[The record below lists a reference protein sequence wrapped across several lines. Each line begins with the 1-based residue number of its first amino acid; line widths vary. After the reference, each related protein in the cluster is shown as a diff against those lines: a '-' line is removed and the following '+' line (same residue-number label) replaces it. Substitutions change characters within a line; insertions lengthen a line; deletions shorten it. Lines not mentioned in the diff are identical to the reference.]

1 MNESCRQL
9 EEVKARLI
17 RLEHGLQGAQTRMSA
32 AHQHRSH
39 QSRQDF
45 ADASA
50 AVRKYRSQLSE
61 AVAQIAKLTLEA
73 ESFGADPELLEE
85 DLELA
90 QISALLASGNEVVP
104 FSEEQDYLV
113 AESAA
118 AGFGSDIV
126 YRAHLDPLTI
136 MLQEAGYDIMDV
148 SPEARM
154 EAQLKELEDAG
165 FLGDFGADTPLPKG
179 RRRLR
184 RLVRRLRR
192 QESRLARRIRR
203 LPKDRRGNL
212 RRDPITQDLNR
223 RMRRRLT
230 RVRARLADARAALR
244 EAKPTQGGR
253 PPRTVGRIIRP
264 PTAGRLIRPV
274 GPGPVASGRAEARQS
289 PVLTPPGKDEF
300 NDKLRRH
307 ANIPEL
313 SKAIRKIRLSIR
325 KARGLSTRYQ
335 SRLKRDQARAA
346 QVRRKITR
354 ARRRAVSL
362 PGSGSNPRRRQLAR
376 IIGRLNRRLQRI
388 NERIVFHTKSLALA
402 ARAVPRWQ
410 AHLKRA
416 QAALAEL
423 RQVAKIQSGASAD
436 AQEYAKKKEALEYDA
451 QLKDEVAEKT
461 AEVSNTAVVAADN
474 EALRDAA
481 EATQAELATK
491 AEAGASG
498 KELAE
503 LSGLVGLLTEAINS
517 QMPELIEMISSVSQA
532 DLTPVFTEPA
542 VPDQDVPSP
551 SVEGPTAILPTSPS
565 DPITAPTEIAD
576 QGLPVPDFASQDTSR
591 EYRVHAVADPI
602 GQAAASY
609 HDEQAARLD
618 AQLAMLAEQGISIS
632 GDTSFLNSHAP
643 SGLWEDGVV
652 DEFESGDV
660 HMGADPWDQ
669 FGNVPPNRVH
679 TVREGWKT
687 RPPGL
692 SDAAWTNVIQGAGG
706 ARAGQGAGAPSG
718 GEVFNV
724 VKGVA
729 GVAGDLLGNILP
741 WVTNQGPRTPPFT
754 VSDNQNRGGNV
765 VTQTPPPQVIYV
777 PGNDPMSTGAGGN
790 TGQEPP
796 KDYTPLIIA
805 GGLGLVLV
813 GGFTWAATR

>member
-9 EEVKARLI
+9 EDVKARLI

-50 AVRKYRSQLSE
+50 AVRKYRSQLSDTVE
-61 AVAQIAKLTLEA
+61 QIAKLALEA

-179 RRRLR
+179 RRPLR
-184 RLVRRLRR
+184 RLVRRLNR
-192 QESRLARRIRR
+192 QKNGLVRRIRR
-203 LPKDRRGNL
+203 LPKDRQGNL

-244 EAKPTQGGR
+244 EADAQAKKKATRRRVPNAPGASSGAALTL
-253 PPRTVGRIIRP
+253 PPFDIAKVLAST
-264 PTAGRLIRPV
+264 GRLIPS
-274 GPGPVASGRAEARQS
+274 PVASGRAEARQS

-300 NDKLRRH
+300 NDELRRH
-307 ANIPEL
+307 ANVNSL
-313 SKAIRKIRLSIR
+313 ARVIRKIRLSIR

-362 PGSGSNPRRRQLAR
+362 KGSGNKTRKRQLAR
-376 IIGRLNRRLQRI
+376 IIARLNPRLQRI
-388 NERIVFHTKSLALA
+388 NERIVAHTKSLALA

-416 QAALAEL
+416 QAALAQL
-423 RQVAKIQSGASAD
+423 RLAGMIQSGASAD
-436 AQEYAKKKEALEYDA
+436 AQEYEQETEALEHDA
-451 QLKDEVAEKT
+451 QIKDEVAEKT
-461 AEVSNTAVVAADN
+461 AEISNAAVVAADN

-517 QMPELIEMISSVSQA
+517 QMPELIEMISSASQA
-532 DLTPVFTEPA
+532 DLTPIFTAPA
-542 VPDQDVPSP
+542 VPDQDVPAP

-609 HDEQAARLD
+609 HDEREARLD

-669 FGNVPPNRVH
+669 FGNVPPHRVH

-706 ARAGQGAGAPSG
+706 ARAGLPGPGQGAGAASA
-718 GEVFNV
+718 GEVMNV
-724 VKGVA
+724 VTGVA
-729 GVAGDLLGNILP
+729 GVAGTILENILP
-741 WVTNQGPRTPPFT
+741 WVTNQGPKAPPIHRLRQPEQRERRY
-754 VSDNQNRGGNV
+754 SDSSRSSDLCPRQ
-765 VTQTPPPQVIYV
+765 
-777 PGNDPMSTGAGGN
+777 
-790 TGQEPP
+790 
-796 KDYTPLIIA
+796 
-805 GGLGLVLV
+805 
-813 GGFTWAATR
+813 